1 MPAGSCYSS
10 PSGLAFYIVAQGIA
24 GGSVGQ
30 EDIIMLK
37 QKKIEVVIE
46 ELARLQGHEL
56 NAADRLELRSRVSGA
71 LAAKERHRRR
81 MTAPEYHWHKPEPR
95 R

>member
-1 MPAGSCYSS
+1 
-10 PSGLAFYIVAQGIA
+10 
-24 GGSVGQ
+24 
-30 EDIIMLK
+30 MLK
-37 QKKIEVVIE
+37 QKKIEATIE

-56 NAADRLELRSRVSGA
+56 NAEDMLELRCRVAGT

-81 MTAPEYHWHKPEPR
+81 MTAPEYHWRKPAPR